1 MASPQAHF
9 RWDFSVLKSRSVYEI
24 SLFFFA
30 VLKPYFWSIHMANN
44 LILVISFGFKLNS
57 NLNFDHPS
65 LVGQLQAR
73 WVCCSPW
80 NVQFLLL
87 SLSHHALSLLFP
99 PFLPSAYGMLPSL
112 SNLPS
117 PITGGRGGRG
127 LRIHVR
133 CSSSSMGTPQ
143 LFASFS
149 SSGDSCV
156 MSDNQEAMNDRAPLI
171 APPVHATK
179 VSKTLLP
186 LLCVLLNAPPHS
198 SLLTIYDTSVYT
210 TPYAYFIETLQ
221 SMQVAR
227 EPWSEAI
234 RCTF

>member
-1 MASPQAHF
+1 
-9 RWDFSVLKSRSVYEI
+9 
-24 SLFFFA
+24 
-30 VLKPYFWSIHMANN
+30 MANN

-117 PITGGRGGRG
+117 PITGGRGGGG

-186 LLCVLLNAPPHS
+186 LLCVLLNAPPHPLYNYLWHLGLYNALCLFHRNLTVNAS
-198 SLLTIYDTSVYT
+198 GARTMIRSNSLYILN
-210 TPYAYFIETLQ
+210 LQ
-221 SMQVAR
+221 IAR
-227 EPWSEAI
+227 IKNTDRLLISQI
-234 RCTF
+234 KDY